1 MSKFIIIEG
10 TDNVGKDTQQDLI
23 IKNMSEHV
31 FHKLH
36 YSSLP
41 FKDDSGYYDKEKHA
55 TYSKE
60 LYESMFLLMMKSKTG
75 YKKGDID
82 INLIFNRSHL
92 GETVYS
98 PLYRGYSGDYVL
110 DIEKK
115 YTKVLRED
123 LYLITLTNDP
133 HTILK
138 RDDGKSFY
146 GNEEEVKAEV
156 DGFRRAHRLSTIKN
170 KLHVNVGTMSAI
182 EVSNIIVDFLK
193 TENTVTGEPKQ
204 LNMFS

>member
-23 IKNMSEHV
+23 IKNMSEYV

-41 FKDDSGYYDKEKHA
+41 FKDDIEKHT

-60 LYESMFLLMMKSKTG
+60 LYESMFLLMMKSKLVF
-75 YKKGDID
+75 KNGDSD

-98 PLYRGYSGDYVL
+98 PLYRGYSGDYVF

-115 YTKVLRED
+115 FSKALRED

-156 DGFRRAHRLSTIKN
+156 DGFNRAHRLSKIKN
-170 KLHVNVGTMSAI
+170 KLLLNIGTMSAN
-182 EVSNIIVDFLK
+182 EVSNIIIDFLMH
-193 TENTVTGEPKQ
+193 ENSITGVAPQ
-204 LNMFS
+204 LNMFE

>member
-23 IKNMSEHV
+23 IKNMSNHV

-41 FKDDSGYYDKEKHA
+41 FKDDKDKHA
-55 TYSKE
+55 AYSKD
-60 LYESMFLLMMKSKTG
+60 LYETMFQLMIKSKSTET
-75 YKKGDID
+75 KDDLD
-82 INLIFNRSHL
+82 INIIFNRSHL
-92 GETVYS
+92 GESIYS
-98 PLYRGYSGDYVL
+98 PLYRGYSGDYVF

-115 YTKVLRED
+115 YTKALREE
-123 LYLITLTNDP
+123 LYLITLVNDP

-156 DGFRRAHRLSTIKN
+156 DGFTRAHRKSTIKN
-170 KLHVNVGTMSAI
+170 KLLINVGTMSAI
-182 EVSNIIVDFLK
+182 EVSNILIEFLQH
-193 TENTVTGEPKQ
+193 ENTVTGDNKQ
-204 LNMFS
+204 LNLFK

>member
-10 TDNVGKDTQQDLI
+10 TDNVGKDTQQNLI
-23 IKNMSEHV
+23 IEKMNEYV
-31 FHKLH
+31 FHKFH

-41 FKDDSGYYDKEKHA
+41 FKDDKEMHA
-55 TYSKE
+55 NYSKKM
-60 LYESMFLLMMKSKTG
+60 YDGMFKLMMKSKIG
-75 YKKGDID
+75 QVKGDED

-98 PLYRGYSGDYVL
+98 PLYRGYSGDYVF

-115 YTKVLRED
+115 YTKALREN

-156 DGFRRAHRLSTIKN
+156 DGFKRAHRLSTIKN
-170 KLHVNVGTMSAI
+170 KLHINVGTMSAL
-182 EVSNIIVDFLK
+182 EVSHLIVNFLQR
-193 TENTVTGEPKQ
+193 ENTVTGEAKQ
-204 LNMFS
+204 LNMFSNV

>member
-10 TDNVGKDTQQDLI
+10 TDNTGKDTQQNLI
-23 IKNMSEHV
+23 IEKINNLV
-31 FHKLH
+31 FQKLH

-41 FKDDSGYYDKEKHA
+41 FKRDKEKHIS
-55 TYSKE
+55 YSQKM
-60 LYESMFLLMMKSKTG
+60 YDDMFKLMMVSK
-75 YKKGDID
+75 DQD
-82 INLIFNRSHL
+82 INIIFNRSHL

-98 PLYRGYSGDYVL
+98 PLYREYSGDYVF
-110 DIEKK
+110 DIEKRYVNK
-115 YTKVLRED
+115 LRQE

-156 DGFRRAHRLSTIKN
+156 DGFNRAHRLSKIKN
-170 KLHVNVGTMSAI
+170 KLLLNIGTMSAN
-182 EVSNIIVDFLK
+182 EVSNIIIDFLMH
-193 TENTVTGEPKQ
+193 ENSITGVAPQ
-204 LNMFS
+204 LNMFE

>member
-10 TDNVGKDTQQDLI
+10 TDNTGKDTQQNLI
-23 IKNMSEHV
+23 IEKVNNLV
-31 FHKLH
+31 FQKLH

-41 FKDDSGYYDKEKHA
+41 FKGDKEKHIS
-55 TYSKE
+55 YSQK
-60 LYESMFLLMMKSKTG
+60 LYDDMFKLMMASKD
-75 YKKGDID
+75 KD
-82 INLIFNRSHL
+82 INIIFNRSHL
-92 GETVYS
+92 GESVYS
-98 PLYRGYSGDYVL
+98 PLYREYSGDYIF

-115 YTKVLRED
+115 YVHSLRKE

-156 DGFRRAHRLSTIKN
+156 DGFNRAHRLSKIKN
-170 KLHVNVGTMSAI
+170 KLKIHLGTMSAE
-182 EVSNIIVDFLK
+182 EVSNIIIDFLNH
-193 TENTVTGEPKQ
+193 ENTITGAPKQ
-204 LNMFS
+204 LNLFQ

>member
-36 YSSLP
+36 YSALP
-41 FKDDSGYYDKEKHA
+41 FKDDKEKHA

-60 LYESMFLLMMKSKTG
+60 LYESMFLLMMKSKVAHQ
-75 YKKGDID
+75 KGDTN

-98 PLYRGYSGDYVL
+98 PLYRGYSGDYVF
-110 DIEKK
+110 DIENK
-115 YTKVLRED
+115 YTHALREN
-123 LYLITLTNDP
+123 LYLITLTNNP

-146 GNEEEVKAEV
+146 GNEEEVKAEI
-156 DGFRRAHRLSTIKN
+156 DGFKRAHKLSTIKN
-170 KLHVNVGTMSAI
+170 KLHIDVGNMSAL
-182 EVSNIIVDFLK
+182 EVSNIIIDFLK
-193 TENTVTGEPKQ
+193 TENTVTGEVKQ
-204 LNMFS
+204 LNMFQ

>member
-10 TDNVGKDTQQDLI
+10 TDNTGKDTQQNLI
-23 IKNMSEHV
+23 IEKVNNLV
-31 FHKLH
+31 FQKLH

-41 FKDDSGYYDKEKHA
+41 FKGDKEKHIS
-55 TYSKE
+55 YSQK
-60 LYESMFLLMMKSKTG
+60 LYNDMFKLMTVSKD
-75 YKKGDID
+75 KD
-82 INLIFNRSHL
+82 INIIFNRSHL
-92 GETVYS
+92 GESVYS
-98 PLYRGYSGDYVL
+98 PLYREYSGDYIF

-115 YTKVLRED
+115 YVNSLRKE

-156 DGFRRAHRLSTIKN
+156 DGFNRAHRLSKIKN
-170 KLHVNVGTMSAI
+170 KLLLNIGTMSAE
-182 EVSNIIVDFLK
+182 EVSNIIIDFLNH
-193 TENTVTGEPKQ
+193 ENTITGAPKQ
-204 LNMFS
+204 LNLFQ

>member
-23 IKNMSEHV
+23 IKNMSDYV
-31 FHKLH
+31 FHKLQ

-41 FKDDSGYYDKEKHA
+41 FKEDKEKHA

-60 LYESMFLLMMKSKTG
+60 LYETMFQLMMKSKLG
-75 YKKGDID
+75 NKKGDLN

-98 PLYRGYSGDYVL
+98 PLYRGYSGDYVF

-115 YTKVLRED
+115 YTKALRED
-123 LYLITLTNDP
+123 LYLITLVNDP

-156 DGFRRAHRLSTIKN
+156 DGFSRAHRKSTIKN
-170 KLHVNVGTMSAI
+170 KLLVNVGTMSAI
-182 EVSNIIVDFLK
+182 EVSNILIDFLGH
-193 TENTVTGEPKQ
+193 ENTITGDAKQ
-204 LNMFS
+204 LKMEI

>member
-10 TDNVGKDTQQDLI
+10 TDNVGKDTQQNLI
-23 IKNMSEHV
+23 IERVSNLV

-41 FKDDSGYYDKEKHA
+41 FRDDKDLHAKYSRKMYRDMFEMMMACKDK
-55 TYSKE
+55 
-60 LYESMFLLMMKSKTG
+60 
-75 YKKGDID
+75 D

-92 GETVYS
+92 GETVYA

-110 DIEKK
+110 DIEKDYVK
-115 YTKVLRED
+115 ALREN

-156 DGFRRAHRLSTIKN
+156 DGFKRAHRLSKIKN
-170 KLHVNVGTMSAI
+170 KLHVHVGNMSAMD
-182 EVSNIIVDFLK
+182 VSHLILSFLK
-193 TENTVTGEPKQ
+193 HENSVTGEEEQ
-204 LNMFS
+204 LKLFV

>member
-10 TDNVGKDTQQDLI
+10 TDNTGKDTQQNLI
-23 IKNMSEHV
+23 IEKINNLV
-31 FHKLH
+31 FQKLH

-41 FKDDSGYYDKEKHA
+41 FKADKEKHIS
-55 TYSKE
+55 YSQKM
-60 LYESMFLLMMKSKTG
+60 YDDMFKLMMVSK
-75 YKKGDID
+75 DQD
-82 INLIFNRSHL
+82 INIIFNRSHL

-98 PLYRGYSGDYVL
+98 PLYREYSGDYVF
-110 DIEKK
+110 DIEKRYVNK
-115 YTKVLRED
+115 LRQE

-156 DGFRRAHRLSTIKN
+156 DGFNRAHRLSKIKN
-170 KLHVNVGTMSAI
+170 KLLLNIGTMSAD
-182 EVSNIIVDFLK
+182 EVSNIIIDFLMH
-193 TENTVTGEPKQ
+193 ENSITGLAPQ
-204 LNMFS
+204 LNMFE

>member
-10 TDNVGKDTQQDLI
+10 TDNVGKDTQQNLI
-23 IKNMSEHV
+23 IEKMSEYV

-41 FKDDSGYYDKEKHA
+41 FKDDKEKHG
-55 TYSKE
+55 TYSKK
-60 LYESMFLLMMKSKTG
+60 LYDDMFKLMMKTKIGNTKDDKES
-75 YKKGDID
+75 

-115 YTKVLRED
+115 YTKELREN

-156 DGFRRAHRLSTIKN
+156 DGFRRAHKLSTIKN

>member
-23 IKNMSEHV
+23 IKNMSDHV

-41 FKDDSGYYDKEKHA
+41 FKDDNDKHA
-55 TYSKE
+55 TYSKK
-60 LYESMFLLMMKSKTG
+60 LYETMFQLMMKSKLG
-75 YKKGDID
+75 SSKNDSD

-98 PLYRGYSGDYVL
+98 PLYRGYSGDYVF

-115 YTKVLRED
+115 YTKALRED
-123 LYLITLTNDP
+123 LYLITLVNDP

-156 DGFRRAHRLSTIKN
+156 EGFNRAHRKSTIKN
-170 KLHVNVGTMSAI
+170 KLLVNVGTMSAI
-182 EVSNIIVDFLK
+182 EVSNILIEFLHN
-193 TENTVTGEPKQ
+193 ENTITGDNKQ
-204 LNMFS
+204 LKMEL

>member
-23 IKNMSEHV
+23 IKNMSDHV

-41 FKDDSGYYDKEKHA
+41 FKDDKEKHA
-55 TYSKE
+55 TYSNK
-60 LYESMFLLMMKSKTG
+60 LYETMFQLMMKSKVG
-75 YKKGDID
+75 NLKDDLD

-92 GETVYS
+92 GESVYS
-98 PLYRGYSGDYVL
+98 PLYRGYSGDFVF

-115 YTKVLRED
+115 YTRALRED

-156 DGFRRAHRLSTIKN
+156 DGFTRAHRLSTIKN
-170 KLHVNVGTMSAI
+170 KLHINVGTMSSI
-182 EVSNIIVDFLK
+182 EVSHIITEFLK
-193 TENTVTGEPKQ
+193 HKNTITGESKQ
-204 LNMFS
+204 LNMFK

>member
-10 TDNVGKDTQQDLI
+10 TDNTGKDTQQNLI
-23 IKNMSEHV
+23 IEKVKNLV
-31 FHKLH
+31 FHKIH

-41 FKDDSGYYDKEKHA
+41 FKDDKEKHIS
-55 TYSKE
+55 YSTKM
-60 LYESMFLLMMKSKTG
+60 YDDMFKLMMVSKD
-75 YKKGDID
+75 KD

-98 PLYRGYSGDYVL
+98 LLYREYSGDYVF

-115 YTKVLRED
+115 YVNQLRKE

-146 GNEEEVKAEV
+146 ANEEDVKAEI
-156 DGFRRAHRLSTIKN
+156 DGFNRAHRLSKIKN
-170 KLHVNVGTMSAI
+170 KLLLNIGTMSAE
-182 EVSNIIVDFLK
+182 EVSNIIVDFLSH
-193 TENTVTGEPKQ
+193 ENTITGSPKQ
-204 LNMFS
+204 LNIFQ

>member
-10 TDNVGKDTQQDLI
+10 TDNTGKDTQQNLI
-23 IKNMSEHV
+23 IEKVNNLV
-31 FHKLH
+31 FQKLH

-41 FKDDSGYYDKEKHA
+41 FRGV
-55 TYSKE
+55 KE
-60 LYESMFLLMMKSKTG
+60 LHISYSQKLYDDMFKLMMASK
-75 YKKGDID
+75 DND
-82 INLIFNRSHL
+82 INIIFNRSHL
-92 GETVYS
+92 GESVYS
-98 PLYRGYSGDYVL
+98 PLYREYSGDYIF

-115 YTKVLRED
+115 YVNSLRKE

-156 DGFRRAHRLSTIKN
+156 DGFNRAHRLSKIKN
-170 KLHVNVGTMSAI
+170 KLLLNIGTMSAE
-182 EVSNIIVDFLK
+182 EVSNIIIDFLNH
-193 TENTVTGEPKQ
+193 ENTITGAPKQ
-204 LNMFS
+204 LNLFQ

>member
-23 IKNMSEHV
+23 IKNMSNHV

-41 FKDDSGYYDKEKHA
+41 FKDDKDKHA
-55 TYSKE
+55 AYSKD
-60 LYESMFLLMMKSKTG
+60 LYETMFQLMIKSKSAETE
-75 YKKGDID
+75 DDLD
-82 INLIFNRSHL
+82 INIIFNRSHL
-92 GETVYS
+92 GESIYS
-98 PLYRGYSGDYVL
+98 PLYRGYSGDYVF

-115 YTKVLRED
+115 YTKALREE
-123 LYLITLTNDP
+123 LYLITLVNDP

-146 GNEEEVKAEV
+146 GNEEEVKAKV
-156 DGFRRAHRLSTIKN
+156 DGFTRAHRKSTIKN
-170 KLHVNVGTMSAI
+170 KLLVNVGTMSAI
-182 EVSNIIVDFLK
+182 EVSNILIEFLQH
-193 TENTVTGEPKQ
+193 ENTVTGDNKQ
-204 LNMFS
+204 LNMFK

>member
-23 IKNMSEHV
+23 IENMSDYV

-41 FKDDSGYYDKEKHA
+41 FKNDKDKHA
-55 TYSKE
+55 TYSKK
-60 LYESMFLLMMKSKTG
+60 LYETMFQLMMKSKLAS
-75 YKKGDID
+75 KKGDLD

-98 PLYRGYSGDYVL
+98 PLYRGYSGDYVF

-115 YTKVLRED
+115 YTKALRED
-123 LYLITLTNDP
+123 LYLITLVNDP

-156 DGFRRAHRLSTIKN
+156 DGFTRAHRKSTIKN
-170 KLHVNVGTMSAI
+170 KLLINIGTMSAL
-182 EVSNIIVDFLK
+182 EVSNILIDFLGH
-193 TENTVTGEPKQ
+193 ENTITGDNRQ
-204 LNMFS
+204 LKLEL

>member
-23 IKNMSEHV
+23 IERLENLV

-41 FKDDSGYYDKEKHA
+41 FREDKQLHA
-55 TYSKE
+55 TYSQKM
-60 LYESMFLLMMKSKTG
+60 YDDMFKLMINSKD
-75 YKKGDID
+75 KD

-98 PLYRGYSGDYVL
+98 PLYRGYSGDYVF

-115 YTKVLRED
+115 YTKALREN
-123 LYLITLTNDP
+123 LYLITLTNNP

-156 DGFRRAHRLSTIKN
+156 DGFKRAHKLSTIKN

-182 EVSNIIVDFLK
+182 EVSHIILAFLK
-193 TENTVTGEPKQ
+193 RENKITGEAKQ
-204 LNMFS
+204 LNMFE

>member
-1 MSKFIIIEG
+1 MSKFIILEG
-10 TDNVGKDTQQDLI
+10 PDRVGKDTQQDLI
-23 IKNMSEHV
+23 IKNMSDYV
-31 FHKLH
+31 FNKLH

-41 FKDDSGYYDKEKHA
+41 FKDDIKKHT

-60 LYESMFLLMMKSKTG
+60 LYESMFLLMMKSKLVF
-75 YKKGDID
+75 KNGDSD

-98 PLYRGYSGDYVL
+98 PLYRGYSGDYVF

-115 YTKVLRED
+115 FTKALRED

-156 DGFRRAHRLSTIKN
+156 DGFKRAHRLSTIKN
-170 KLHVNVGTMSAI
+170 KLHINVGTMSAI
-182 EVSNIIVDFLK
+182 EVSNIIIEFLK
-193 TENTVTGEPKQ
+193 HENTVTGDNKQ
-204 LNMFS
+204 LNLFK

>member
-10 TDNVGKDTQQDLI
+10 TDNTGKDTQQNLI
-23 IKNMSEHV
+23 IEKINNLV
-31 FHKLH
+31 FQKLH

-41 FKDDSGYYDKEKHA
+41 FKEDKEKHIS
-55 TYSKE
+55 YSQKM
-60 LYESMFLLMMKSKTG
+60 YDDMFKLMLVSK
-75 YKKGDID
+75 DQD
-82 INLIFNRSHL
+82 INIIFNRSHL

-98 PLYRGYSGDYVL
+98 PLYREYSGDYVF
-110 DIEKK
+110 DIEKRYVNK
-115 YTKVLRED
+115 LRQE

-156 DGFRRAHRLSTIKN
+156 DGFNRAHRLSKIKN
-170 KLHVNVGTMSAI
+170 KLLLNIGTMSAD
-182 EVSNIIVDFLK
+182 EVSNIIIDFLMH
-193 TENTVTGEPKQ
+193 ENSITGLAPQ
-204 LNMFS
+204 LNMFE